1 MNGSGAPAPAPRKVI
16 VDPDAC
22 PFKEDILELAARAGA
37 RVVLVASANHQMP
50 EAEGAEVVVVDHRA
64 RDAADFEAF
73 NRSRPGDILIT
84 QDAGLAAMV
93 LPRGVIALSPRGR
106 LYTEESLDARLTE
119 RHAIAR
125 LKRRGRVPPRRRPP
139 RSRRI
144 RPPAPPPRP
153 LPRPC
158 ARPPNGGGA

>member
-16 VDPDAC
+16 VDADAC

-84 QDAGLAAMV
+84 QDAGLAAIV
-93 LPRGVIALSPRGR
+93 LPRCVIALSPRGR

-125 LKRRGRVPPRRRPP
+125 LKRRGRVPHGAGPRALAESDRQRLRRAL
-139 RSRRI
+139 SLAL
-144 RPPAPPPRP
+144 APDR
-153 LPRPC
+153 
-158 ARPPNGGGA
+158 PNGGGA